1 MTKSPIVNSFD
12 AGCLCSRSGRGQQGE
27 KEETL
32 RTKETKIAGMDDSF
46 CVCIARP
53 IIEGRELTTDISD
66 AKYSAMDSVY

>member
-1 MTKSPIVNSFD
+1 VVGVSK
-12 AGCLCSRSGRGQQGE
+12 E
-27 KEETL
+27 KKEETL
-32 RTKETKIAGMDDSF
+32 RTKETKVAGMDDGL